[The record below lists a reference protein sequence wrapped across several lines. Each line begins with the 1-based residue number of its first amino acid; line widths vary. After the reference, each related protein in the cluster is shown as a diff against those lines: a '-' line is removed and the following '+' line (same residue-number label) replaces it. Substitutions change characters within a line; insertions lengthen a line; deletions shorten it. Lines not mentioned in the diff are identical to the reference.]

1 MCVGRVS
8 ENRRQGMIP
17 PVPAVK
23 RLVLRQYNPLDIFLQ
38 FFHKSFIYLRLQK
51 QWRDFF
57 ILGGV
62 YDEMA

>member
-1 MCVGRVS
+1 
-8 ENRRQGMIP
+8 MIP

-23 RLVLRQYNPLDIFLQ
+23 RLVLRQYLLLDIFLQ
-38 FFHKSFIYLRLQK
+38 FFHKSFIYQRLQK

-62 YDEMA
+62 YDVMA

>member
-1 MCVGRVS
+1 
-8 ENRRQGMIP
+8 MIP

-23 RLVLRQYNPLDIFLQ
+23 RLVLQQYNPLDIFLQ
-38 FFHKSFIYLRLQK
+38 FFHKSFIYKRLQK

-62 YDEMA
+62 YDVKA